1 MSDPD
6 PAAAYERLRTET
18 AAMLRLNLAD
28 LTLTEGLQLDLVA
41 LLRLE
46 IDSLQGAALSGETV
60 DLQRLA
66 AAHGMLQKMLPE
78 RALVA
83 SAPPAEPRF
92 GPTARQRLRELIERT
107 VLREDP
113 PEVEAERAW
122 RDEMQAVAGAGGDV
136 AEVAKP
142 APFLPAS
149 EPATAPS
156 PPPPPKPMS
165 DIERMNAANSKP
177 IPSHYLRD
185 FQQLDEPWRAWTHLY
200 I

>member
-1 MSDPD
+1 MTAD
-6 PAAAYERLRTET
+6 PATAYERLRAET
-18 AAMLRLNLAD
+18 ATMLKLEATSLSLVEN
-28 LTLTEGLQLDLVA
+28 LQLDLVS
-41 LLRLE
+41 LLRLQVDE
-46 IDSLQGAALSGETV
+46 LQGAALAGQTV
-60 DLQRLA
+60 DLDRLA
-66 AAHGMLQKMLPE
+66 TALQMLQKLLPE
-78 RALVA
+78 KALVA
-83 SAPPAEPRF
+83 PAPPAETRF
-92 GPTARQRLRELIERT
+92 GPSARERLRELIERT

-149 EPATAPS
+149 EPAAAPS
-156 PPPPPKPMS
+156 PRPPPKPMS